1 MELILELLYESRKSY
16 IEWKQIIC
24 AVFLALLFSGMY
36 YYMSVQAGY
45 EMRGRKEMAVS
56 ADSCVSSG
64 METGRELLPDIFWTF
79 LAGTPK
85 KRNTSGT
92 CVKAA
97 AWGA

>member
-45 EMRGRKEMAVS
+45 DMSDV
-56 ADSCVSSG
+56 
-64 METGRELLPDIFWTF
+64 IQF
-79 LAGTPK
+79 
-85 KRNTSGT
+85 
-92 CVKAA
+92 
-97 AWGA
+97 